1 MAAARHKTVH
11 HLSQKADDTYAA
23 DNGWVESI
31 AGLSENSSATALLRE
46 HTNGQAMV
54 TTQFLIIPILLNFTN
69 HVLQL
74 MHQTLLS
81 CIARLSQCTTG
92 HVFL

>member
-31 AGLSENSSATALLRE
+31 AGLSEGSSATALLRE
-46 HTNGQAMV
+46 QANGQSMV
-54 TTQFLIIPILLNFTN
+54 SI
-69 HVLQL
+69 
-74 MHQTLLS
+74 
-81 CIARLSQCTTG
+81 
-92 HVFL
+92 

>member
-11 HLSQKADDTYAA
+11 HLSQKADETYAA

-46 HTNGQAMV
+46 QGNGHSV
-54 TTQFLIIPILLNFTN
+54 
-69 HVLQL
+69 V
-74 MHQTLLS
+74 
-81 CIARLSQCTTG
+81 SQ
-92 HVFL
+92 VS